1 MFWGKN
7 KDEIIYPAAA
17 IGVVMNINTLKQRFF
32 GDGLVK

>member
-17 IGVVMNINTLKQRFF
+17 IGVVMNVNTLKQRYL
-32 GDGLVK
+32 GDGLSS